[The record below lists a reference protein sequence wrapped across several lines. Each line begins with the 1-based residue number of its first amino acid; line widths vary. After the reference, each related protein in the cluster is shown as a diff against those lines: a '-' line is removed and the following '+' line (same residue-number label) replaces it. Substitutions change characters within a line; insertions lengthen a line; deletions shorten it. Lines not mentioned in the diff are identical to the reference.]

1 MAIRAEVD
9 SFENI
14 LVHGRRLCNL
24 LARQAKKLTES
35 KLPIRE
41 SCAVEKSVK
50 SSIKKTVQPEK
61 SL

>member
-41 SCAVEKSVK
+41 SCAVRKISKV
-50 SSIKKTVQPEK
+50 
-61 SL
+61 LY